1 MSAPSEQR
9 MSPLKLFA
17 HIAVLAIVILW
28 VVPFIGLATT
38 SMRPQKDANET
49 GFWRAFTSMER
60 GHAIRTLGGAEEGS
74 TLIEG
79 NIFDDIRS
87 AQDIDFVKANERS
100 PNALIP
106 REMPIE
112 GEVTGILVI
121 ERVPD
126 PADPDKTV
134 RQQVIK
140 QPGETF
146 EVKKGQF
153 TYQAD
158 GSYQWAFEKPYSG
171 KGKKLSVFIQQRP
184 QFGWNSYV
192 QVLTNRQVP
201 NALISSFIVT
211 IPATII
217 PIMIAA
223 FAAYA
228 FAWMTFPGRD
238 WIFVIVVAL
247 LVVPLQLAFLPVL
260 TGFTQAASLGT
271 WLNEWLTDCEA
282 SNSCKV
288 SSANFATLW
297 ISHTA
302 FGLPLAIYLLRN
314 YIGNLPREVLES
326 ARIDGA
332 SHLQTFLRII
342 LPLSVPALASF
353 AIFQFLCVWND
364 LLVALY
370 LGPDGETDRVLP
382 RIIQSQLGTFKSQ
395 LHLLNASAVIS
406 MIVPLIVFLSLQR
419 YFVRGLL
426 AGSVKGG

>member
-1 MSAPSEQR
+1 MNDASNRFST
-9 MSPLKLFA
+9 LKLLA
-17 HIAVLAIVILW
+17 HLALLGVVILW
-28 VVPFIGLATT
+28 VVPFIGLLTT
-38 SMRPQKDANET
+38 SIRPQKDANET
-49 GFWRAFTSMER
+49 GFWRAYTPMER
-60 GHAIRTLGGAEEGS
+60 GHAIRTQGGPEGG
-74 TLIEG
+74 TLLIEG
-79 NIFDDIRS
+79 NLFDDVDA
-87 AQDIDFVKANERS
+87 AQQIDFERANERS
-100 PNALIP
+100 PNAFIP
-106 REMPIE
+106 KEMKIE
-112 GEVTGILVI
+112 GQVTGILVI

-126 PADPDKTV
+126 PNDATKTI
-134 RQQVIK
+134 RQTVIK
-140 QPGETF
+140 EPGETF
-146 EVKKGQF
+146 TVGKGEF
-153 TYQAD
+153 TYQTD
-158 GSYQWAFEKPYSG
+158 GSYAWQFEEPFDG
-171 KGKKLSVFIQQRP
+171 KGKKLSVFINQQP
-184 QFGWNSYV
+184 KFGWNSYV
-192 QVLTNRQVP
+192 QVLTNVQVP
-201 NALISSFIVT
+201 NALISSFVVT

-228 FAWMTFPGRD
+228 FAWMSFPGHD
-238 WIFVIVVAL
+238 WIFVVVVAL

-260 TGFTQAASLGT
+260 TGFTQAASWGT
-271 WLNEWLTDCEA
+271 SLNQWLTDCEA
-282 SNSCKV
+282 TNSCKV

-314 YIGNLPREVLES
+314 YVGNLPKEILES
-326 ARIDGA
+326 ARMDGA
-332 SHLQTFLRII
+332 SHLQTFMKII
-342 LPLSVPALASF
+342 VPLSVPALASF
-353 AIFQFLCVWND
+353 GIFQFLWVWND